1 MEKVATAVPAANVDP
16 ESRSSYSNEKFDE
29 KDEKRSVQEV
39 TKDFE
44 GEVYDDLR
52 AVDLDENGKERPI
65 ETDMDV
71 ATRLI
76 SLDDDP
82 TLPAFTFRMWFLGIG
97 LSCFGAVL
105 GQIFYFRPQ
114 TVFVSQ
120 LFIQIIAYILGRVLE
135 EIIPGPGNE
144 RKNLQ
149 TKDNAFWRFM
159 NPGPFNIKEH
169 VAITIFA
176 STAADSALAISIFA
190 ADDLYYDIKPN
201 AGIGIF
207 TLIGS
212 QLMGYGLGGVM
223 RSFLVYPT
231 YIVFPNLLPTVQ
243 LFDALHRGKKIFMQK
258 KRVKFFW
265 SVFIGIFVWEW
276 FPEYIAPTLTGIS
289 IFCLANKNSPW
300 FTRIFGGSNGNE
312 GLGMFALCLDWNYV
326 GSGGGSMG
334 ALFTPLS
341 TQLSLYCGTAIC
353 IIAFCV
359 GYHNNVWN
367 GQNFPFLS
375 QQLFNLNGTR
385 FNQRAI
391 LDENFML
398 DREKLAEVG
407 LPWFA
412 SSQVI
417 SKIGF
422 NLAIGA
428 TVTHVFI
435 WYGKDIVEVIRK
447 YRAGENYD
455 PHLAK
460 MKAYPE
466 VPMWWYIAM
475 FIASF
480 AMAMSTMYA
489 GHSGMPWWGLIV
501 GVIISTI
508 FLPFVI
514 TVYAITGFSP
524 NIQHLVQMLGA
535 AMMPGNPQANMYFT
549 LYGYNTLDQAR
560 GLIRDLKMGQYTKLP
575 PRVTFTVQSLGSII
589 GGLLNYVIMKTIIKS
604 RREILL
610 QVQGTNVWS
619 GQQVQSFNSN
629 AISWGALGSILYA
642 PGGRY
647 AIVPFS
653 ILIGLAVPIPFWLL
667 HKRFPK
673 LGANKV
679 VSPILC
685 WTLGYLNV
693 GINSS
698 VFTTFMLAVFSQYYL
713 RRYRP
718 RWFRK
723 YNFLMSAALDG
734 GTQVMVF
741 VFTFAVGGGSGK
753 VVDMPHWALGLENS
767 SRSENAPIS
776 WHLSAEMQYNVS
788 HDARVVPAFDG
799 HPPPPLRLDI
809 STTGAITIDLRYRK
823 KI

>member
-1 MEKVATAVPAANVDP
+1 MASVEEQKPSVPEAQRDSKV
-16 ESRSSYSNEKFDE
+16 SYSDE
-29 KDEKRSVQEV
+29 KLDEKKEIDEKNEVEIAESV
-39 TKDFE
+39 K
-44 GEVYDDLR
+44 GGVYEDVRDI
-52 AVDLDENGKERPI
+52 DLDEFGKERPI
-65 ETDMDV
+65 ETDTDV

-76 SLDDDP
+76 SLEDDP
-82 TLPAFTFRMWFLGIG
+82 TLPAFTFRMWFLGVG

-105 GQIFYFRPQ
+105 GQIF

-135 EIIPGPGNE
+135 ELVPGPGNE
-144 RKNLQ
+144 HPKLK
-149 TKDNAFWRFM
+149 TADNKFWRFM

-190 ADDLYYDIKPN
+190 ADDLFYNIQPN
-201 AGIGIF
+201 AAVGIF

-212 QLMGYGLGGVM
+212 QLMGYGIGGLM

-243 LFDALHRGKKIFMQK
+243 LFDALHRGKKIFLQK
-258 KRVKFFW
+258 KRVRFFW
-265 SVFIGIFVWEW
+265 IIFVAIFVWEW

-289 IFCLANKNSPW
+289 IFCLANRNSPW
-300 FTRIFGGSNGNE
+300 FTRIFGGAAGNE
-312 GLGMFALCLDWNYV
+312 GLGAFALCLDWNYV

-341 TQLSLYCGTAIC
+341 TQLSLYCGTALCMIT
-353 IIAFCV
+353 FCACFAM
-359 GYHNNVWN
+359 NVWN

-375 QQLFNLNGTR
+375 QQLFYENGTR
-385 FNQRAI
+385 YNQLLI
-391 LDENFML
+391 LDENFRL
-398 DREKLAEVG
+398 DPARLAEQG

-412 SSQVI
+412 SSQVVA
-417 SKIGF
+417 KIGHS
-422 NLAIGA
+422 LAIGS

-435 WYGKDIVEVIRK
+435 WYGKEIIEVIKK
-447 YRAGENYD
+447 YRRGETYD
-455 PHLAK
+455 PHLEK
-460 MKAYPE
+460 MAVYRE

-475 FIASF
+475 FLGSF
-480 AMAMSTMYA
+480 TMAMATIYSA
-489 GHSGMPWWGLIV
+489 KSGLPWWGLIV
-501 GVIISTI
+501 AIIISSV

-524 NIQHLVQMLGA
+524 NIQPLVQMLGA
-535 AMMPGNPQANMYFT
+535 CMVPGNPQANMYFT

-575 PRVTFTVQSLGSII
+575 PRVTFTVQSLGAII
-589 GGLLNYVIMKTIIKS
+589 GGLLNYVIMKVIIS
-604 RREILL
+604 AQRDILL
-610 QVQGTNVWS
+610 QVQGTNIWS
-619 GQQVQSFNSN
+619 GQQVQTFNSN
-629 AISWGALGSILYA
+629 AISWGALGNILYA

-647 AIVPFS
+647 TIIPFA
-653 ILIGLAVPIPFWLL
+653 ILIGLAVPIPFWLI
-667 HKRFPK
+667 HKKWPK
-673 LGANKV
+673 AKADKV
-679 VSPILC
+679 VTPILC
-685 WTLGYLNV
+685 WTIGYLSV

-713 RRYRP
+713 RKFRP

-753 VVDMPHWALGLENS
+753 VTDMPFWALNPRGN
-767 SRSENAPIS
+767 PDYC
-776 WHLSAEMQYNVS
+776 M
-788 HDARVVPAFDG
+788 
-799 HPPPPLRLDI
+799 RL
-809 STTGAITIDLRYRK
+809 T
-823 KI
+823 

>member
-1 MEKVATAVPAANVDP
+1 MSEKARDPLEASTDP
-16 ESRSSYSNEKFDE
+16 ERRSSYSNEKLE
-29 KDEKRSVQEV
+29 KKDSKDVAESVV
-39 TKDFE
+39 
-44 GEVYDDLR
+44 GEVYDDPR
-52 AVDLDENGKERPI
+52 VMDLDENGNERPI
-65 ETDMDV
+65 VTDLDV

-76 SLDDDP
+76 SLEDDP
-82 TLPAFTFRMWFLGIG
+82 TLPVFTFRMWFLGTG

-144 RKNLQ
+144 RDNLKM
-149 TKDNAFWRFM
+149 TDTRFWRFM

-190 ADDLYYDIKPN
+190 ADDLFYGIQPN
-201 AGIGIF
+201 AAIGIF

-231 YIVFPNLLPTVQ
+231 YIVFPNLLPIVQ

-265 SVFIGIFVWEW
+265 MVFIGIFVWEW

-289 IFCLANKNSPW
+289 VFCLANRNSPW
-300 FTRIFGGSNGNE
+300 FTRIFGGAAGNE

-341 TQLSLYCGTAIC
+341 TQLSLYCGTVMC
-353 IIAFCV
+353 MIAFCV
-359 GYHNNVWN
+359 AFHQNAWN

-391 LDENFML
+391 LDENFKL
-398 DREKLAEVG
+398 DPAKLAEVG
-407 LPWFA
+407 VPWFA

-422 NLAIGA
+422 NMAIGA
-428 TVTHVFI
+428 TVTHVFV

-447 YRAGENYD
+447 YRAGETYD

-460 MKAYPE
+460 MKVYPE

-475 FIASF
+475 FFASF
-480 AMAMSTMYA
+480 AMAMSTSYA
-489 GHSGMPWWGLIV
+489 AKSGLPWWGLIV
-501 GVIISTI
+501 GLIISAI

-524 NIQHLVQMLGA
+524 NIQHLVQMIGA
-535 AMMPGNPQANMYFT
+535 AMIPGNPQANMYFT

-589 GGLLNYVIMKTIIKS
+589 GGLLNYVIMKTIISS
-604 RREILL
+604 RRDILL
-610 QVQGTNVWS
+610 QVQGTNIWS

-647 AIVPFS
+647 AIVPFG
-653 ILIGLAVPIPFWLL
+653 ILIGLAVPIPFWLI
-667 HKRFPK
+667 HKRWPK
-673 LGANKV
+673 INADKV
-679 VSPILC
+679 VTPILC

-713 RRYRP
+713 RKYRP
-718 RWFRK
+718 GWFRK
-723 YNFLMSAALDG
+723 YNFLLSAALDG

-741 VFTFAVGGGSGK
+741 VFTFAVAGGSGH
-753 VVDMPHWALGLENS
+753 VVDFPRWALN
-767 SRSENAPIS
+767 
-776 WHLSAEMQYNVS
+776 
-788 HDARVVPAFDG
+788 
-799 HPPPPLRLDI
+799 PPGNPDYCMRL
-809 STTGAITIDLRYRK
+809 T
-823 KI
+823 

>member
-1 MEKVATAVPAANVDP
+1 MSEKAGNPTEVQSDA
-16 ESRSSYSNEKFDE
+16 ERRSSYSNEKLE
-29 KDEKRSVQEV
+29 KDSREV
-39 TKDFE
+39 AE
-44 GEVYDDLR
+44 SIQGEVYDDVR
-52 AVDLDENGKERPI
+52 IIDLDENGKERPI
-65 ETDMDV
+65 VTDLDV

-76 SLDDDP
+76 SLEDDP
-82 TLPAFTFRMWFLGIG
+82 TLPVFTFRMWFLGIG

-135 EIIPGPGNE
+135 EVIPGPGHE
-144 RKNLQ
+144 RDSLKMS
-149 TKDNAFWRFM
+149 DNWFWRFM

-190 ADDLYYDIKPN
+190 ADDLFYGVQPN
-201 AGIGIF
+201 AAIGIF

-212 QLMGYGLGGVM
+212 QLMGYGLGGLM

-231 YIVFPNLLPTVQ
+231 YVVFPNLLPIVQ

-258 KRVKFFW
+258 KRVRFFW
-265 SVFIGIFVWEW
+265 FVFIGIFVWEW

-289 IFCLANKNSPW
+289 IFCLAKRDSPW
-300 FTRIFGGSNGNE
+300 FTRIFGGAAGNE

-341 TQLSLYCGTAIC
+341 TQISLYCGTVFC
-353 IIAFCV
+353 MIAFCV
-359 GYHNNVWN
+359 AYHQNTWN

-385 FNQRAI
+385 FDQRAI
-391 LDENFML
+391 LDENFKL
-398 DREKLAEVG
+398 DPVKLAQVG
-407 LPWFA
+407 VPWFA

-422 NLAIGA
+422 NMAIGA

-435 WYGKDIVEVIRK
+435 WYGKEIIEVIKK
-447 YRAGENYD
+447 YRAGETYD

-460 MKAYPE
+460 MKVYPE
-466 VPMWWYIAM
+466 VPMWWYLAM
-475 FIASF
+475 FASSF
-480 AMAMSTMYA
+480 AMAMSTAYA
-489 GHSGMPWWGLIV
+489 AKSGLPWWALIV
-501 GVIISTI
+501 GIIISAI
-508 FLPFVI
+508 FLPFVV

-524 NIQHLVQMLGA
+524 NIQSLVQMVGA
-535 AMMPGNPQANMYFT
+535 AMIPGNPQANMYFT

-575 PRVTFTVQSLGSII
+575 PRATFTVQSLGSII
-589 GGLLNYVIMKTIIKS
+589 GGLLNYVIMKTIISS
-604 RREILL
+604 RRELLL
-610 QVQGTNVWS
+610 QVQGTNIWS

-629 AISWGALGSILYA
+629 AISWGALGNILYA

-647 AIVPFS
+647 AIVPFG
-653 ILIGLAVPIPFWLL
+653 ILIGLAVPLPFWLL

-673 LGANKV
+673 MNADKV
-679 VSPILC
+679 VTPILC

-698 VFTTFMLAVFSQYYL
+698 IFTTFMLAVFSQYYL
-713 RRYRP
+713 RKYRP
-718 RWFRK
+718 GWFRK

-741 VFTFAVGGGSGK
+741 VFTFAVAGGSGN
-753 VVDMPHWALGLENS
+753 VVQFPLWALNPEGN
-767 SRSENAPIS
+767 PD
-776 WHLSAEMQYNVS
+776 HCM
-788 HDARVVPAFDG
+788 
-799 HPPPPLRLDI
+799 RL
-809 STTGAITIDLRYRK
+809 T
-823 KI
+823 